1 MFFWGFFARKL
12 RLTMYGKHTLFHP
25 LSLPL
30 KHTHTHT
37 HIQYAHIWQSND
49 DPVLGEDERAVSLL
63 V

>member
-1 MFFWGFFARKL
+1 MH
-12 RLTMYGKHTLFHP
+12 GKHTLFHP

-30 KHTHTHT
+30 KHTHT